1 MENNDL
7 NQLVLDKLTKV
18 CICKSINRAAI
29 KKAIAVCICKSINRA
44 AIKKAIAAGARTVI
58 EVKKITGAGNGSCHG
73 RRCTPKIQ
81 EILDSELAKLND

>member
-18 CICKSINRAAI
+18 CICKSINRMAI
-29 KKAIAVCICKSINRA
+29 KKAIAS
-44 AIKKAIAAGARTVI
+44 GAKTVI

-81 EILDSELAKLND
+81 EILDKELAK

>member
-1 MENNDL
+1 MENNNL
-7 NQLVLDKLTKV
+7 NELVLDKLTKV

-29 KKAIAVCICKSINRA
+29 KKAIAS
-44 AIKKAIAAGARTVI
+44 GAKTVI

-81 EILDSELAKLND
+81 EILDSELAKQDH

>member
-18 CICKSINRAAI
+18 CICKSINRT
-29 KKAIAVCICKSINRA
+29 

-81 EILDSELAKLND
+81 EILDSELAKLNG